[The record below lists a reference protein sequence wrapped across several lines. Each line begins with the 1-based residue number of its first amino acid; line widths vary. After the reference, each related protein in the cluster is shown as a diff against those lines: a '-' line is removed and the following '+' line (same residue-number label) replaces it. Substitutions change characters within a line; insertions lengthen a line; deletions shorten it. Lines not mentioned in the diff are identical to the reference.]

1 MLKIFYYN
9 FMVSRLNIEFSIDNN
24 IINHIPIAQIGNTEL
39 EAHRPAN
46 PSANELL
53 QNVNSQL
60 CETIETLE
68 MPSNVRNACETIKLH
83 RVKSI

>member
-1 MLKIFYYN
+1 
-9 FMVSRLNIEFSIDNN
+9 MVSRLNIEFSIDNN
-24 IINHIPIAQIGNTEL
+24 IINHIPIAQIDNIEL

-68 MPSNVRNACETIKLH
+68 MPSNVNNACETIKLH
-83 RVKSI
+83 RLKSV